1 MGQVMKM
8 VIGAID
14 SFMPGYKT
22 YAVWVVAMGM
32 MVCQMIGYHHFSQEV
47 WGMVGI
53 TGMVTWKMSQDKKK

>member
-32 MVCQMIGYHHFSQEV
+32 MVCQMIGCHHFSQEV

-53 TGMVTWKMSQDKKK
+53 TGMGTWKMSQDKKK